1 MNNASFNTKVQ
12 VLKPNVDCKNRFM
25 GMDKPFMFFWCHFG
39 NLDNTQLR
47 LPQCPL
53 TIM

>member
-1 MNNASFNTKVQ
+1 
-12 VLKPNVDCKNRFM
+12 
-25 GMDKPFMFFWCHFG
+25 MFFWCHFG

-53 TIM
+53 TIMWQNFLLWIPYWKSSVLIPRQNV